1 MSSKQLLNKDKIIS
15 VLQKTNALKFG
26 DFTLASGVK
35 SKYYIDLRVIPN
47 YPAEF
52 ELLTDFA
59 SEYIKKNIPNIEGIT
74 AVPLAGIPFGVL
86 IATKLKKPFYILR
99 KEQKEHGLQKMI
111 EGELKKNQKILL
123 VDDLITSGFSKV
135 FAIDALR
142 KEGAEVKHLFVF
154 IERTEEGLE
163 KFEQEYAIKVHYLI
177 NAKDILAKIK

>member
-1 MSSKQLLNKDKIIS
+1 MSSKQLLKDKIINTL
-15 VLQKTNALKFG
+15 VKTNALKFG
-26 DFTLASGVK
+26 DFTLASGAK

-47 YPAEF
+47 YPQEF
-52 ELLTDFA
+52 EFLTDLA
-59 SEYIKKNIPNIEGIT
+59 VEYIKKNIPTIEGVT

-86 IATKLKKPFYILR
+86 IASKLKKPFYILR

-135 FAIDALR
+135 FAIEALR
-142 KEGAEVKHLFVF
+142 NEGAEVKHLFVF
-154 IERTEEGLE
+154 IDRTEEGLE
-163 KFEQEYAIKVHYLI
+163 KFEQEYAIKVHSLI